1 MEKTL
6 QKQIYS
12 LEKELACINLL
23 LYEYTL
29 LDSMLNRR
37 DKSPI
42 STQEYLRM
50 FSRFVHLSKTREERI
65 ERLLL
70 YSYVSIF
77 LFEKEKLCYDQVF
90 LYLEQRKKDLKQ
102 QIQKEM
108 NMKNESMRTILLT
121 LTRKPIDK

>member
-12 LEKELACINLL
+12 LEKELTCINLL

-42 STQEYLRM
+42 SNQEYLRM

-90 LYLEQRKKDLKQ
+90 LYLEQHKKDLKQ

>member
-42 STQEYLRM
+42 SNQEYLRM

>member
-42 STQEYLRM
+42 SNQEYLRM

-90 LYLEQRKKDLKQ
+90 LYLEQHKKDLKQ

>member
-42 STQEYLRM
+42 SNQEYLRM

-90 LYLEQRKKDLKQ
+90 LCLEQRKKDLKQ

>member
-42 STQEYLRM
+42 SNQEYVRM

>member
-12 LEKELACINLL
+12 LEKELTCINLL

-37 DKSPI
+37 DKSLI
-42 STQEYLRM
+42 SNQEYLRM